1 MTSKTREVNAV
12 PAGRDTKSSIISLS
26 DENNVAVSF
35 LGEKIAEASSRTETG
50 KSAQRWSE
58 IAIYREDAGTYVAHE
73 IGRSAIAGEV
83 DRFRLHRGTPR
94 GIYAA
99 LTRDGK
105 RVTLLVEELLAQAAD
120 RDAKFAYDL
129 GDVLDYEDVPLPAGV
144 SMLPAIETQ
153 RYVVDRDDGRPLRFA
168 GVLLGRGSSRVEEAE
183 RWTEFALY
191 RLADGRLL
199 GAKQQI
205 DATIGEARKAA
216 VVFSMD
222 VAGIVRAFAREGVGW
237 VEGALIDAI
246 AAAAAHDRGVAG
258 EVGAHVVPW
267 AHGIVGSTR
276 VQVNDA
282 RYRVLERMERGA
294 LLLTQ
299 DEESRVRVVGWSDGA
314 EPPPKQVFLA
324 LSRQRL
330 IRRVEPAS
338 APAATFSW
346 TISTKGQAVL
356 AEARSG
362 DRCRPLKSGL

>member
-1 MTSKTREVNAV
+1 M
-12 PAGRDTKSSIISLS
+12 PAGRETKGSIISLS

-35 LGEKIAEASSRTETG
+35 CGEKIAEASSRTETG

-58 IAIYREDAGTYVAHE
+58 IAIYRDDTGTYVAQE
-73 IGRSAIAGEV
+73 IGRSAITGEV
-83 DRFRLHRGTPR
+83 DRFRLHRGTPQ
-94 GIYAA
+94 GVYNA

-105 RVTLLVEELLAQAAD
+105 RVTLLVEEALAQAAD
-120 RDAKFAYDL
+120 RDAQFAREL
-129 GDVLDYEDVPLPAGV
+129 GDVLDYEDVPLPAGI

-153 RYVVDRDDGRPLRFA
+153 RYVVDRDDGRPLRFT
-168 GVLLGRGSSRVEEAE
+168 GVLLARGSSRVEEAE

-205 DATIGEARKAA
+205 DVAMSEARKSS
-216 VVFSMD
+216 VIFSPD
-222 VAGIVRAFAREGVGW
+222 VAGVVRAFAREGVGW

-246 AAAAAHDRGVAG
+246 AAAAARDRAVAE
-258 EVGAHVVPW
+258 EVGPQVVPW
-267 AHGIVGSTR
+267 AHAIVGSTR

-282 RYRVLERMERGA
+282 RYRVLERMERGS

-299 DEESRVRVVGWSDGA
+299 DEGSKVVVVGWNDGA
-314 EPPPKQVFLA
+314 EAPPKQVFLA

-330 IRRVEPAS
+330 IRRS
-338 APAATFSW
+338 APSSPAVAAYAW
-346 TISTKGQAVL
+346 TISAKGRAVL

-362 DRCRPLKSGL
+362 DRRQPVKSGL